1 MTDDGPRDAGY
12 DDFLDAAEAGE
23 PYYLE
28 SPSGNGWLPP
38 REFDPETGERELT
51 EEPLPETGEVLT
63 KTVVNVAGPSF
74 ADDAPYVVAVAQ
86 FGPVRLTG
94 QLRVEGQ
101 KRGVG
106 PEEVEVGQEVEVDV
120 GHNDTEGERVIL
132 LEPV

>member
-1 MTDDGPRDAGY
+1 MSDDGTRDAGY
-12 DDFLDAAEAGE
+12 DDFLDAVEAGE

-38 REFDPETGERELT
+38 QQFDPETGERELT

-94 QLRVEGQ
+94 QLQVEGQ

-106 PEEVEVGQEVEVDV
+106 PEEVAVGQEVAV
-120 GHNDTEGERVIL
+120 GVARNETEGERVVV

>member
-1 MTDDGPRDAGY
+1 MSDEAPRDAGY
-12 DDFLDAAEAGE
+12 DDFLDAVEAGE

-38 REFDPETGERELT
+38 REFDPETGERGLT

-101 KRGVG
+101 KPGVG
-106 PEEVEVGQEVEVDV
+106 PEEVEVGREVEVGV
-120 GHNDTEGERVIL
+120 NRNETEGERVII

>member
-12 DDFLDAAEAGE
+12 DDFLDAVEAGE

-38 REFDPETGERELT
+38 REFDPETGEGELT
-51 EEPLPETGEVLT
+51 EESLPETGEVLT

-74 ADDAPYVVAVAQ
+74 ADDAPDVVAVAQ

-106 PEEVEVGQEVEVDV
+106 PEEVEVGQEVEIDV
-120 GHNDTEGERVIL
+120 GHNETEGERVIV

>member
-1 MTDDGPRDAGY
+1 MSDDGTRDAGY
-12 DDFLDAAEAGE
+12 DDFLDAVEAGE

-38 REFDPETGERELT
+38 QQFDPDERELT

-94 QLRVEGQ
+94 QLQVEGQ

-106 PEEVEVGQEVEVDV
+106 PEEVEVGQEVAV
-120 GHNDTEGERVIL
+120 GVARNETEGERVVVL
-132 LEPV
+132 KPV

>member
-1 MTDDGPRDAGY
+1 MSDDGPRDAGY
-12 DDFLDAAEAGE
+12 DDFLDAVEAGE

-38 REFDPETGERELT
+38 REFDPETGERELA
-51 EEPLPETGEVLT
+51 EESLPETGKVLT

-74 ADDAPYVVAVAQ
+74 ADDAPYIVAVAQ

-94 QLRVEGQ
+94 QIRVEGQ

-106 PEEVEVGQEVEVDV
+106 SEEVEVGQEVEIDV
-120 GHNDTEGERVIL
+120 GHNETEGERVVV